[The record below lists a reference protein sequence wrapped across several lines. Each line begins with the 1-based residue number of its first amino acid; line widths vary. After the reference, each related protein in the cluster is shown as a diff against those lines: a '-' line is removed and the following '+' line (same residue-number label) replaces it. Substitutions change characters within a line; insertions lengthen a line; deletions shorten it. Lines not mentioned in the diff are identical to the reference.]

1 MAARRLPVTTGVHL
15 MIGKTGEVRTPDLVF
30 VDGALWSA
38 KAADASTLEPGEHV
52 QVSEVNG
59 LVLTVHR

>member
-1 MAARRLPVTTGVHL
+1 
-15 MIGKTGEVRTPDLVF
+15 MIGLRGEVRSPGLVF

-38 KAADASTLEPGEHV
+38 KAADDSPLVPGE
-52 QVSEVNG
+52 QVEVDAVNG